1 MLLLTVLVL
10 LTSICAIVVAL
21 RRLAQSESER
31 AALREELEGRARG
44 GDEQEAL
51 AAVGLIASELCK
63 MVVSPVTVILGQCE
77 LARAQ
82 GGGDR
87 RLDAIER
94 QARRIADVVE
104 RHRGLA
110 DSQAA
115 EVREID
121 PAACARA
128 ALGATSALAKQRD
141 VTVHEMLEDS
151 PRIRINPFLLTHA
164 LRHMLRSA
172 IEASPKGKGDVTF
185 AMGYLPGAR
194 GEEDYLAFA
203 VADDGPGIEPL
214 ALPRVFHPFPEESG
228 TWRSTGFGYS
238 VVYAIARATGA
249 TILLDTAPGAGTRA
263 TFKVPLPRKV
273 EVSQPTS
280 QPARVEV

>member
-1 MLLLTVLVL
+1 MMLLTVLAL
-10 LTSICAIVVAL
+10 LTSVCAICVVL
-21 RRLAQSESER
+21 RRLTQSEVER
-31 AALREELEGRARG
+31 LALREEIETLSRG
-44 GDEQEAL
+44 GDEREAL

-77 LARAQ
+77 LARSQ
-82 GGGDR
+82 GQADR

-110 DSQAA
+110 DSQCA
-115 EVREID
+115 EVREIE

-128 ALGATSALAKQRD
+128 ALGATSRLAKERD

-185 AMGYLPGAR
+185 AMGYLPGAH

-249 TILLDTAPGAGTRA
+249 TIVLDTAPGAGTRA
-263 TFKVPLPRKV
+263 TFKVPLPKKV
-273 EVSQPTS
+273 EKSTPIAEPVH
-280 QPARVEV
+280 VEA